1 MRGPWNFEEPRCKG
15 VDTEMYYPVEASTH
29 FPEKK
34 LIVSI
39 CGSCVHQAECA
50 DWGIR
55 HERFGIWGGLNET
68 QRKEIRKQKNIVLP
82 FGEFCA

>member
-1 MRGPWNFEEPRCKG
+1 
-15 VDTEMYYPVEASTH
+15 MYYPVEASTT

-39 CGSCVHQAECA
+39 CGSCAHQAECA

-68 QRKEIRKQKNIVLP
+68 QRKEIRKQKDIALP